1 MGYEGTTGTHIVWSH
16 EACDGV
22 WGGKNSGFDYIR
34 IFFLTASAFA
44 IPAEKEAF
52 MIMIIAVIFSRGL

>member
-1 MGYEGTTGTHIVWSH
+1 L
-16 EACDGV
+16 
-22 WGGKNSGFDYIR
+22 GGKKSGLVIYA
-34 IFFLTASAFA
+34 FFLPASAFA